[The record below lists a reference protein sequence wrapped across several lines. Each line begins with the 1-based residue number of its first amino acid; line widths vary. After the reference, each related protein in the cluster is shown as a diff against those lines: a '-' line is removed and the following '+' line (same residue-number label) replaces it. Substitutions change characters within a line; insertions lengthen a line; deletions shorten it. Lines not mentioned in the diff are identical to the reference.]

1 MPTGNGRLVIWP
13 DRCRGCRSCQ
23 LACSFRRTREYNP
36 ALSCIELERDLITE
50 KTAPMVRALS
60 CDLCDGRPACV
71 EACTYGAL
79 TYEVASSKV
88 EVRF

>member
-1 MPTGNGRLVIWP
+1 
-13 DRCRGCRSCQ
+13 
-23 LACSFRRTREYNP
+23 
-36 ALSCIELERDLITE
+36 
-50 KTAPMVRALS
+50 MVRALS